1 MRDALLSHKLEEHKV
16 CPPGFPLDQDRD
28 PMGSS
33 SFISLV
39 HLVSSLVLKLGHVC
53 LDVNAANTFSK

>member
-16 CPPGFPLDQDRD
+16 CPTGETTRVPSGSGPGSGKFMS
-28 PMGSS
+28 MGST

-39 HLVSSLVLKLGHVC
+39 HLVSSLVLKC
-53 LDVNAANTFSK
+53 